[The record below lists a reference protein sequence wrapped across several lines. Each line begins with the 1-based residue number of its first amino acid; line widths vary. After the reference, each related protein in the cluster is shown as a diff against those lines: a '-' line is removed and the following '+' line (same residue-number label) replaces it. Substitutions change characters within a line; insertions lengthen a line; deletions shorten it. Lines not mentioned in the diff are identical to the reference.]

1 MIIAT
6 TETGE
11 GTSNLM
17 LDPRRIGI
25 SPSFIASGFA
35 LSQGAVAMLDS
46 IVTQEG
52 CGVHSEKLSAR
63 LKISIGRRC
72 NLPIQFLAGYAVLAV
87 SCTKGSDRLQLG
99 SEHS

>member
-1 MIIAT
+1 
-6 TETGE
+6 
-11 GTSNLM
+11 
-17 LDPRRIGI
+17 
-25 SPSFIASGFA
+25 
-35 LSQGAVAMLDS
+35 MLDS

-72 NLPIQFLAGYAVLAV
+72 NLPIEFLLRYFVLAVLAV
-87 SCTKGSDRLQLG
+87 SCTKRSDRLQLG